1 MFKKINLSN
10 YQKVAFRK
18 VIEEYEHGGD
28 SALVLMPP
36 GAGKTV
42 LSMRFLH
49 YIINK
54 GNSIR
59 IAHVSPTKATSLY
72 FTKIMAKEIGDF
84 GTQCSPYTYTDLLN
98 KIFDKTINAD
108 SYDVVIFD
116 GLDELREIDSGDL
129 SYAYMLNYFN
139 CFKVGFSRDI
149 SSDVISKY
157 KVVYEYSYEQSV
169 LDGSFISL
177 QKHIRENQLDNFY
190 DVIENINIEDSLP
203 QNLKD
208 SMLNEISAL
217 KKENQDFQKAF
228 KMLLE
233 GRLKKDEL
241 IEISCRVEQLE
252 VFSRLLDDDF
262 VDFESTKL
270 TKGVEAVWQEFFETN
285 QWIFG
290 FGLNYIFNSS
300 LDGDKLEKTVVGF
313 DVTGAGK
320 RVDALLKT
328 TGLIQT
334 LSFGEIKT
342 HRTTILKK
350 VTKAYRAE
358 SWSVSDELAGAIA
371 QVQRTVQESL
381 INISSKLSTY
391 DSEGYKRMDSI
402 YLYKPKAFLIIGSL
416 NEFQN
421 EKGEIN
427 ESKFS
432 SFELFRRSIS
442 DIEIIT
448 FDELYSRACALMHKS
463 VV

>member
-1 MFKKINLSN
+1 
-10 YQKVAFRK
+10 
-18 VIEEYEHGGD
+18 
-28 SALVLMPP
+28 
-36 GAGKTV
+36 
-42 LSMRFLH
+42 
-49 YIINK
+49 
-54 GNSIR
+54 
-59 IAHVSPTKATSLY
+59 
-72 FTKIMAKEIGDF
+72 
-84 GTQCSPYTYTDLLN
+84 
-98 KIFDKTINAD
+98 
-108 SYDVVIFD
+108 
-116 GLDELREIDSGDL
+116 
-129 SYAYMLNYFN
+129 
-139 CFKVGFSRDI
+139 
-149 SSDVISKY
+149 
-157 KVVYEYSYEQSV
+157 
-169 LDGSFISL
+169 
-177 QKHIRENQLDNFY
+177 
-190 DVIENINIEDSLP
+190 
-203 QNLKD
+203 
-208 SMLNEISAL
+208 MLNEISAL
-217 KKENQDFQKAF
+217 KRENQDFQKAF

-252 VFSRLLDDDF
+252 VFSRLLNNNF